1 MKNIRQYIKS
11 RLPLLLLALCIMSC
25 AVVSMV
31 YSKYVTNKDGNSNV
45 NITAEGKLTVTVSD
59 PVNGAYTVTNSSDS
73 NMSAFVRLTVVVNLL
88 DNRGRLWATP
98 TVEGQ
103 HYTVTANNCKPLS
116 DGYYYY
122 NGTLAPGNTFTVTV
136 NEGTVPSNLTLQVQV
151 LAEAIQCVP
160 ADVAEDAWS
169 ATFANNAW
177 TKQADPTE

>member
-1 MKNIRQYIKS
+1 MKNIREYVKS

-31 YSKYVTNKDGNSNV
+31 YSKYVTNKDGRSDV

-59 PVNGAYTVTNSSDS
+59 PAGDVYTITNSRDS

-88 DNRGRLWATP
+88 DSKGRLWATP
-98 TVEGQ
+98 TAAGQ
-103 HYTVTANNCKPLS
+103 HYTVTADNCTQLS

-122 NGTLAPGNTFTVTV
+122 NGTLAPDSNFTVTV
-136 NEGTVPSNLTLQVQV
+136 TEGTIPSNLTLQVQV

-160 ADVAEDAWS
+160 ATVAEEAWS
-169 ATFANNAW
+169 ATFANNTW
-177 TKQADPTE
+177 TKKN

>member
-11 RLPLLLLALCIMSC
+11 RLPLLLLALCVMSC

-45 NITAEGKLTVTVSD
+45 NITAVGKLTVTVSD

-103 HYTVTANNCKPLS
+103 HYTVKADCTKRL

-122 NGTLAPGNTFTVTV
+122 KGALAPGDAFTVTV
-136 NEGTVPSNLTLQVQV
+136 NEETIPSNLTLQVQV

-169 ATFANNAW
+169 ATFANNDW

>member
-1 MKNIRQYIKS
+1 MKNIRPYIKS
-11 RLPLLLLALCIMSC
+11 RLPLLLLALCVMSC

-31 YSKYVTNKDGNSNV
+31 YSKYVTTKDGNSNV

-59 PVNGAYTVTNSSDS
+59 PENGVYTVTNSNDS

-98 TVEGQ
+98 TVEEQ
-103 HYTVTANNCKPLS
+103 HYTVVTDCTKLS

-122 NGTLAPGNTFTVTV
+122 NGALAPGNAFTVTV
-136 NEGTVPSNLTLQVQV
+136 NEGTIPSNLTLQVQV